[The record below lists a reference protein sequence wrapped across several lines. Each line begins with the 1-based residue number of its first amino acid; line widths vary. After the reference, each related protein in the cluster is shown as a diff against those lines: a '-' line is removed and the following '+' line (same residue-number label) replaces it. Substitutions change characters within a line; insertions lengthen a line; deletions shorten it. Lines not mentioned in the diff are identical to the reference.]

1 MKTIPSCKLKSGE
14 TLSIEV
20 FEPGPKVPASL
31 VEEIT
36 RFAIQVETLDSWAS
50 VAESEYLKR
59 CLQGR
64 FAETGLDP
72 LFLGR
77 LDGRIAGDVGCQVSR
92 DSPEVGSLGW
102 VFTDP
107 VQRGKG
113 ISSHLTRLA
122 VQWFQDRGGVC
133 MLLGTGN
140 PIAHHVYE
148 KYGFRDY
155 NGHVMRRL
163 SPGAEAKGFER
174 RLFARTGPAAVRPAA
189 WSDVSRA
196 AALYAAPCPW
206 LVQDYQEG
214 LITHSSLKKLRY
226 FSIFPA
232 LMLRAERSGG
242 SVQVLETSRKRIVGL
257 AALLPESAPFQE
269 HVGRLDFLIRPEFL
283 DQGHELL
290 AAVLNRARQGG
301 IRIVEARFAS
311 CDEEKVNLARESG
324 FRRAARFPDRFRI
337 GAGSADLELY
347 VSTDV

>member
-1 MKTIPSCKLKSGE
+1 MKSIPSFKLKSGE
-14 TLSIEV
+14 TLSV
-20 FEPGPKVPASL
+20 DYFEPGPQVPASL
-31 VEEIT
+31 AEEIT

-64 FAETGLDP
+64 FAATGLDP

-77 LDGRIAGDVGCQVSR
+77 VDGRIAGDVGCQVSR

-107 VQRGKG
+107 AQRGKG
-113 ISSHLTRLA
+113 ISSHLTQLA

-163 SPGAEAKGFER
+163 SPGVEEEGFER
-174 RLFARTGPAAVRPAA
+174 RLFARAEPAGVRPAV
-189 WSDVSRA
+189 WSDVSRV
-196 AALYAAPCPW
+196 AALYAAPHPW
-206 LVQDYQEG
+206 LVQDYQED
-214 LITHSSLKKLRY
+214 LITHPSLTKLRY

-232 LMLRAERSGG
+232 LMLRAERPGG

-257 AALLPESAPFQE
+257 AALLPEPAPFQE

-283 DQGHELL
+283 DQGQELL
-290 AAVLNRARQGG
+290 AAVLNQAGQGG

-311 CDEEKVNLARESG
+311 CDEAKVKLARESG
-324 FRRAARFPDRFRI
+324 FRKTARFPGRFRI
-337 GAGSADLELY
+337 GSESADLDLY

>member
-1 MKTIPSCKLKSGE
+1 VKTIPSCKLKSGE
-14 TLSIEV
+14 TLSIEY
-20 FEPGPKVPASL
+20 FEPGPQVPASL
-31 VEEIT
+31 AEEIT
-36 RFAIQVETLDSWAS
+36 RFVIQVETLDSWPS
-50 VAESEYLKR
+50 VAESLYLKR

-107 VQRGKG
+107 AQRGKG

-140 PIAHHVYE
+140 PIAHHVYG

-163 SPGAEAKGFER
+163 SPGAEAEDFEQ
-174 RLFARTGPAAVRPAA
+174 RLFARTGPAAVRPAV
-189 WSDVSRA
+189 WSDASRV
-196 AALYAAPCPW
+196 AALYAAPHPW

-214 LITHSSLKKLRY
+214 LIIHPSLKKLRY

-232 LMLRAERSGG
+232 LMLRAERPGG
-242 SVQVLETSRKRIVGL
+242 SVQVLETSRERIVGL
-257 AALLPESAPFQE
+257 AALLPEPAPFQA
-269 HVGRLDFLIRPEFL
+269 HVGRLDFLIRPEYL

-290 AAVLNRARQGG
+290 TAVLNQAREGG
-301 IRIVEARFAS
+301 VQTVEARFAS
-311 CDEEKVNLARESG
+311 CDDAKLKLAREAG
-324 FRRAARFPDRFRI
+324 FRRTARFPDRFRI
-337 GAGSADLELY
+337 GAESVDLELY
-347 VSTDV
+347 VSTGV

>member
-1 MKTIPSCKLKSGE
+1 MKSIPSCKLRSGE
-14 TLSIEV
+14 TLSVEF
-20 FEPGPKVPASL
+20 FEPGPQVPASL

-36 RFAIQVETLDSWAS
+36 RFVIQVETLDSWPS
-50 VAESEYLKR
+50 VAESLYLKR

-64 FAETGLDP
+64 FAATGLDP

-77 LDGRIAGDVGCQVSR
+77 LDGRIVGDVGCQVSW

-107 VQRGKG
+107 AQRGKG

-122 VQWFQDRGGVC
+122 VRWFQDRGGVC

-163 SPGAEAKGFER
+163 SPGAEARGFER
-174 RLFARTGPAAVRPAA
+174 RFFARTGPAAVRPAV
-189 WSDVSRA
+189 WSDVSRV
-196 AALYAAPCPW
+196 AALYAAPHPW

-214 LITHSSLKKLRY
+214 LVTHPSLKKLRY

-232 LMLRAERSGG
+232 LMLRAEQPGG

-257 AALLPESAPFQE
+257 AALLPEPGPFRT
-269 HVGRLDFLIRPEFL
+269 HLGRLDFLIRPEYL
-283 DQGHELL
+283 DQGRELL
-290 AAVLNRARQGG
+290 AAVLNQARDGG
-301 IRIVEARFAS
+301 VQTVEARFAS
-311 CDEEKVNLARESG
+311 CDKAKIKLAREAG
-324 FRRAARFPDRFRI
+324 FRRVSRFPDRFRV
-337 GAGSADLELY
+337 GAESVDLELY
-347 VSTDV
+347 AWTSV